1 MSGQTE
7 ITQQNMRPN
16 VPQGYMINAQGH
28 LVPESM
34 VPDIDKARDDLVREI
49 VGDAE
54 SLREQMTEFKQ
65 RAMSDLSAFVDLSA
79 EKYGAKMGGTK
90 GNITFMSFDGQYKI
104 QVAVGDRI
112 VFDERLQ
119 IAKKLVDEC
128 IVRWAEGSNS
138 HIRALVQ
145 HAFQTDKEGKIS
157 VGRVLGLMRLE
168 IDDDQWVSAMKAAQD
183 SMQFAGTSTYMRIYR
198 RIGDSDKYEH
208 VTMDFARL

>member
-1 MSGQTE
+1 MSGQEE

-16 VPQGYMINAQGH
+16 VPKGYMINAQGH

-34 VPDIDKARDDLVREI
+34 VPDIDKARDELVHEI

-54 SLREQMTEFKQ
+54 RMREQIAEFK
-65 RAMSDLSAFVDLSA
+65 RRVMADLAAFIDLSA
-79 EKYGAKMGGTK
+79 EKYNVKMGGVK

-138 HIRALVQ
+138 HIKALVQ

-198 RIGDSDKYEH
+198 RVDDSDRYEH
-208 VTMDFARL
+208 VSLDFAKL